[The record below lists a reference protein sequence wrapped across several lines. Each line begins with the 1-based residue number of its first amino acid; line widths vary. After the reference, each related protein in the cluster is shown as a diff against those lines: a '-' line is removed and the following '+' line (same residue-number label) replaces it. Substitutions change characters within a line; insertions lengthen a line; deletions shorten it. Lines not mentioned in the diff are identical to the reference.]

1 MVSAFYPTYHEISAN
16 KALADQFAS
25 TATPSISMT
34 TKPDSKDD
42 TSVHPTPSSIE
53 NQNDFEVSSTM
64 KPEVVMRSEAVYT
77 KPSKKLNEPEPSI
90 DNTFTNKR
98 GSKNNHRSRPDDREF
113 NHKKTTTTTPLP
125 VKKTKVVVK
134 YKEPPKE
141 KPSPPPQSD
150 DNSNTDLDQDQV
162 TPMHLIQYRD
172 PSVRL
177 SKKPQQE
184 VEEVHYHAGPDDGY
198 SGLNAEHKNSPRYE
212 YDYDVAYRS
221 DFYWLIPLVII
232 IGIGALLLPL
242 CSLFMTTMVS
252 NGAINLTGRRKRS
265 IEQETTSDRILKLV
279 TKVEEALI
287 RISKDFKQDDFPS
300 L

>member
-1 MVSAFYPTYHEISAN
+1 MVSAFYPTYHEISAS
-16 KALADQFAS
+16 KALADHFAS
-25 TATPSISMT
+25 SASSSVSMT

-42 TSVHPTPSSIE
+42 TSVLPTVSSIE
-53 NQNDFEVSSTM
+53 NQNEFEVSSIT
-64 KPEVVMRSEAVYT
+64 KPEEVYN
-77 KPSKKLNEPEPSI
+77 KPNKKLNESESPI
-90 DNTFTNKR
+90 DNTYTNKR
-98 GSKNNHRSRPDDREF
+98 GLKSNHHRHRPSDHES
-113 NHKKTTTTTPLP
+113 NHKKTTALP
-125 VKKTKVVVK
+125 YKKTKVVVK
-134 YKEPPKE
+134 HKEPSFSQ
-141 KPSPPPQSD
+141 PSDSP
-150 DNSNTDLDQDQV
+150 NTDSDQDQEKV
-162 TPMHLIQYRD
+162 TPMHLIQHHD

-177 SKKPQQE
+177 FKKPQHE
-184 VEEVHYHAGPDDGY
+184 VEDVHYHAAPHDGY
-198 SGLNAEHKNSPRYE
+198 SGPPAEHKNSPRYE

-265 IEQETTSDRILKLV
+265 VEQETTSDRILKLV

-287 RISKDFKQDDFPS
+287 RISKDLKQDDFPI